1 MRCNNNLHNLALEV
15 RVSLVKRGAYGHRRI
30 KERVYKYVQ
39 IINSHFTVLI
49 ELKFQN
55 LYP

>member
-39 IINSHFTVLI
+39 IINTSMS
-49 ELKFQN
+49 
-55 LYP
+55 